1 LVDPAYAKYIGK
13 TLTVKNFPYIKNT
26 VKNGKVLVETM
37 FICSKESSRKWVKLR
52 KTNFQKYSDYKRAVA
67 KICIRTIEK
76 NFPILKGKITLL
88 DCCTPASYSRYTGHK
103 SGAYMASVIKKNEI
117 PVKSSQ
123 KIKGVKNA
131 IIASQWNNAPGG
143 LPIAASQGV
152 LAYKNVKK
160 YQRLKDVSV
169 KKPLSQA
176 LAK

>member
-1 LVDPAYAKYIGK
+1 
-13 TLTVKNFPYIKNT
+13 
-26 VKNGKVLVETM
+26 
-37 FICSKESSRKWVKLR
+37 
-52 KTNFQKYSDYKRAVA
+52 
-67 KICIRTIEK
+67 
-76 NFPILKGKITLL
+76 
-88 DCCTPASYSRYTGHK
+88 
-103 SGAYMASVIKKNEI
+103 MASVIKKNEI

-123 KIKGVKNA
+123 KIKGIKNA